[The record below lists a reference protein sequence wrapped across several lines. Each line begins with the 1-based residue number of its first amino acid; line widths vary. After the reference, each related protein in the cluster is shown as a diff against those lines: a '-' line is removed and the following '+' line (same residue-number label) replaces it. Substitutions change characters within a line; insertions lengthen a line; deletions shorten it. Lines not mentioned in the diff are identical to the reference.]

1 MDIKWTAIMA
11 IGIFGAMFLG
21 IGISEHQKSQCRITA
36 IQAKMPVDEIAK
48 VCR

>member
-1 MDIKWTAIMA
+1 MDMKWIAIMA
-11 IGIFGAMFLG
+11 IGMFGAMFAG
-21 IGISEHQKSQCRITA
+21 IGISEHQKSQCRVAA